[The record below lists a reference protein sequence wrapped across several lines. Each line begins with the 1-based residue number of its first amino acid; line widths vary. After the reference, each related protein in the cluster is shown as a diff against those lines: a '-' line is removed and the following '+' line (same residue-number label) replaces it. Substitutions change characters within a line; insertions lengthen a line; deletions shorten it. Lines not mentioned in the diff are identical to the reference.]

1 MSFEKQK
8 TFLIR
13 KVETDAR
20 ATSYSR
26 AKLIKIQGL
35 KIKKKERR
43 KEDKNFRSFH
53 RNIFFK
59 VLKNVFSSVDLNI
72 L

>member
-35 KIKKKERR
+35 KIKKKNEEKKTR
-43 KEDKNFRSFH
+43 
-53 RNIFFK
+53 IFE
-59 VLKNVFSSVDLNI
+59 VFIETIFSRF
-72 L
+72 